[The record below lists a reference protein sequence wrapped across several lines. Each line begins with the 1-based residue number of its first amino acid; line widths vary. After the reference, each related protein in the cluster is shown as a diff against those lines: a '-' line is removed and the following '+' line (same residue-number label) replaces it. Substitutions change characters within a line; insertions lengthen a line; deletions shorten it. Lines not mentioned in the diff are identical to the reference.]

1 MDDCKPKKGGQY
13 YKKIQDLLTNSKH
26 FYDRRQMIVNV
37 FKNEIFPMVPIDS
50 SEDEELSEDEDKSDD
65 RQPTIEEEKLDIA
78 TGGEVMP
85 ELEKEED
92 TEKRQAIVKQ
102 LEFKKKNVKNRQE
115 RAKEKKTTKK

>member
-1 MDDCKPKKGGQY
+1 MDDCKPKRCGRY
-13 YKKIQDLLTNSKH
+13 YKKIQDLLTSSKH

-37 FKNEIFPMVPIDS
+37 FKNEIFPMVLIDS

-65 RQPTIEEEKLDIA
+65 RQPTIDEEKLDIA

-92 TEKRQAIVKQ
+92 TEKRQAIVKP
-102 LEFKKKNVKNRQE
+102 LEFKKKNVKKRQE
-115 RAKEKKTTKK
+115 RAKEKKNN